1 LGRCAFPGTHRMK
14 RSIRQDAPFFFDLA
28 VIVVYTSISTVNKG
42 ADMLA
47 AFFETFMWTFAIFVL
62 AEIALRAIGI
72 TVHEESQE
80 EKLVQ
85 EFEDAIV
92 LCKVEQLGDV
102 FYLYNTQDDT
112 FVGQARSI
120 NEFTQLSEHLQK
132 HLMIVDGDDEVVNQL
147 KKVTSEI
154 SISK

>member
-1 LGRCAFPGTHRMK
+1 MLDAF
-14 RSIRQDAPFFFDLA
+14 I
-28 VIVVYTSISTVNKG
+28 N
-42 ADMLA
+42 
-47 AFFETFMWTFAIFVL
+47 TFIITFAIVFL
-62 AEIALRAIGI
+62 AGYALRSFGSQS
-72 TVHEESQE
+72 HEEESE
-80 EKLVQ
+80 EPRLFQ
-85 EFEDAIV
+85 EFEEAIV

-120 NEFTQLSEHLQK
+120 DEFTQLSENLQK
-132 HLMIVDGDDEVVNQL
+132 HLMIIDGDDEVVDQL

>member
-1 LGRCAFPGTHRMK
+1 MELVWSFLNTFFLTGLMFWLLSK
-14 RSIRQDAPFFFDLA
+14 VLQDDSE
-28 VIVVYTSISTVNKG
+28 V
-42 ADMLA
+42 
-47 AFFETFMWTFAIFVL
+47 ETDVL
-62 AEIALRAIGI
+62 
-72 TVHEESQE
+72 
-80 EKLVQ
+80 Q

-92 LCKVEQLGDV
+92 FCKVEQLGDV

-120 NEFTQLSEHLQK
+120 DEFTQLSENLQK
-132 HLMIVDGDDEVVNQL
+132 HLMIVDGDDEVVDQL

>member
-1 LGRCAFPGTHRMK
+1 
-14 RSIRQDAPFFFDLA
+14 
-28 VIVVYTSISTVNKG
+28 
-42 ADMLA
+42 MLA
-47 AFFETFMWTFAIFVL
+47 AFFETFIWTFAIFVL
-62 AEIALRAIGI
+62 AEIALRSIKFGEQ
-72 TVHEESQE
+72 EESEELKLFQE
-80 EKLVQ
+80 LE
-85 EFEDAIV
+85 EAIL

-120 NEFTQLSEHLQK
+120 YEFTQLSENLQK
-132 HLMIVDGDDEVVNQL
+132 HLMIVDGDDKVLDQL